1 MSDERKE
8 MESRKAE
15 NVREARCLS
24 IDGHD
29 VQGHPKKPRFS
40 NKYYHRGEERFRNNQ
55 SEIYIFFESYFLS
68 PHPSQRM

>member
-24 IDGHD
+24 IDGRD
-29 VQGHPKKPRFS
+29 VQGHPKELRFS
-40 NKYYHRGEERFRNNQ
+40 NKYYHHGEERKG
-55 SEIYIFFESYFLS
+55 SEIINQKSIVPVTEYVLKVGFN
-68 PHPSQRM
+68 